1 MPDTPSVSVSVA
13 RALLAIGAIGFT
25 PDQPVTF
32 KSGLRSPVYVDNRK
46 LIFHPLDWRVII
58 DGFASC
64 IASDDMPAEVIAGV
78 ETAGIPHSS
87 ALAFATGKPS
97 VFVRK
102 TEKDHGLKN
111 RIEGGEVKGMRVVLI
126 EDMVTTGESSL
137 SAVAALRESGAVV
150 IGCLSIVSYG
160 FKSAQERFGAAG
172 VVLHTLTTF
181 PVILDEAVTLGRCT
195 SEVANTVR
203 SWLADPYKW
212 NT

>member
-1 MPDTPSVSVSVA
+1 MPDTPLTTVSVA
-13 RALLAIGAIGFT
+13 RALLDIGAVGFT

-46 LIFHPLDWRVII
+46 LIFHPVHWRVII
-58 DGFASC
+58 DGFAAC
-64 IASDDMPAEVIAGV
+64 VASDDMPAEVIAGV

-111 RIEGGEVKGMRVVLI
+111 RIEGGDITGKRVVLI

-137 SAVAALRESGAVV
+137 SAVAALREAGAVV
-150 IGCLSIVSYG
+150 IGCLAIVSYG
-160 FKSAQERFGAAG
+160 FSSAMERFGAVG

-181 PVILDEAVTLGRCT
+181 PVILDEAVLSSRCT
-195 SEVANTVR
+195 PEVAATVK

-212 NT
+212 NS